1 MFVLLD
7 ELREHI
13 RVVGISREAHER
25 ADDYMAEW
33 VESVTE
39 GGPILTVI
47 HAMRERPILW
57 RDAIPEELVLVP
69 RKLLQMV
76 IDCVP
81 ISPTLSILGAPTVES
96 LEYAGNLLMEQ
107 ITSVRSA
114 QREERE
120 DRAEAERAK
129 KAP

>member
-1 MFVLLD
+1 MTTIERLVERSIRDQRFAAAMFVLLD

-69 RKLLQMV
+69 RKSLRMV
-76 IDCVP
+76 ID
-81 ISPTLSILGAPTVES
+81 
-96 LEYAGNLLMEQ
+96 
-107 ITSVRSA
+107 
-114 QREERE
+114 
-120 DRAEAERAK
+120 
-129 KAP
+129 